1 MCWMQFSSSAK
12 RGRTVKSKKKSSEP
26 LNLKQPAKQDK
37 ASNKNNRHSVK
48 LANVGCLWTWG

>member
-37 ASNKNNRHSVK
+37 ASNKNNRQQSK
-48 LANVGCLWTWG
+48 CQTC